1 MWLDDIDECARY
13 ESEHVVNGERQRGR
27 VLRDVTV
34 LCCVIPR
41 IRKLERTGTFVVLYQ
56 RLKAKGYVS
65 DVRHSP
71 RCLPRPALAP
81 RVGHGF

>member
-1 MWLDDIDECARY
+1 MI
-13 ESEHVVNGERQRGR
+13 VVKVNGERQRGR
-27 VLRDVTV
+27 VLSHNLRDVTV
-34 LCCVIPR
+34 ALFLEFASWNIYD
-41 IRKLERTGTFVVLYQ
+41 IRYKLNVTLYQ